1 MLSVFQ
7 RAGKSILAVLG
18 QDAFLRGEPT
28 PWRINIEH
36 GVDVYNDGQ
45 LIGQRDVATI
55 PIEAQPRIGDL
66 LVHPDGTYRIDNLY
80 QDNGVNK
87 RYVVLATAVP

>member
-1 MLSVFQ
+1 MLSAFQ

-18 QDAFLRGEPT
+18 QDAFLRGEMT
-28 PWRINIEH
+28 PVRINIEH

-45 LIGQRDVATI
+45 LVGQKDVATI
-55 PIEAQPRIGDL
+55 PIEAQPRIGDR
-66 LVHPDGTYRIDNLY
+66 LVHPDGTYTLDNLY

-87 RYVVLATAVP
+87 RYVLLAVTVP